1 VLTIRRHAREVS
13 GRIELIDGSTILIT
27 PETLTAES
35 ERALRALSA
44 AVVSLALALVLLR
57 VT

>member
-1 VLTIRRHAREVS
+1 M
-13 GRIELIDGSTILIT
+13 
-27 PETLTAES
+27 TAES

-44 AVVSLALALVLLR
+44 AVVCMALALVLLR

>member
-1 VLTIRRHAREVS
+1 VEVS
-13 GRIELIDGSTILIT
+13 GRIELADGTTLDIT
-27 PETLTAES
+27 PETLTGES

-44 AVVSLALALVLLR
+44 AVVCLAVALVLLR

>member
-1 VLTIRRHAREVS
+1 VS
-13 GRIELIDGSTILIT
+13 GHIELVDGSAIPITAETI
-27 PETLTAES
+27 TAES

-44 AVVSLALALVLLR
+44 AVVCMALALVLLR

>member
-1 VLTIRRHAREVS
+1 VS
-13 GRIELIDGSTILIT
+13 GRIELVDGSTIDIT
-27 PETLTAES
+27 SETLTVES

-44 AVVSLALALVLLR
+44 AVVCLALALVLLR